1 VTAAPV
7 RVGIVGTG
15 FMAHVHA
22 HAVRASGGVVT
33 RVAGSS
39 PARAEQAAGSLFA
52 ARAAGSVEELV
63 TAPDVDVVSICTPNH
78 LHHPMAEAALAAGK
92 HVVCEKP
99 LALTPGDAEELT
111 QRAAAAGLVNAVP
124 FVYRF
129 YPTVREARE
138 RIDRGDAGQLW
149 LLHGAYLQDWLASAA
164 ATNWRVDPRRG
175 GPSRAFADIGV
186 HWCDLMEFVTGH
198 RIVSL
203 TALTARAHEARG
215 ADAQSVA
222 TEDGAALLFRT
233 DRGATGSLVISQVSP
248 GRKNALTFSFD
259 GTQAS
264 YAFDQERPETLWVGG
279 LGENR
284 LVLRDPEQL
293 TAAAS
298 RYAVLPAGHPQGYQD
313 CFTGLYSDVI
323 AAVRGEEVEGLPT
336 FADGLR
342 AARITAAVV
351 ESAGTGGWV
360 DVNG

>member
-1 VTAAPV
+1 
-7 RVGIVGTG
+7 
-15 FMAHVHA
+15 
-22 HAVRASGGVVT
+22 VVT

-39 PARAEQAAGSLFA
+39 PARAEQAAGALFA
-52 ARAAGSVEELV
+52 ERAAGSVAELV
-63 TAPDVDVVSICTPNH
+63 AAPDVDVVSICTPNH

-99 LALTPGDAEELT
+99 LAVDPHDAAHL
-111 QRAAAAGLVNAVP
+111 AAVARNAGVVTAVP

-129 YPTVREARE
+129 YPMVREARE
-138 RIDRGDAGQLW
+138 RILRGDAGELW
-149 LLHGAYLQDWLASAA
+149 MLHGAYLQDWLASAA
-164 ATNWRVDPRRG
+164 ATNWRVDPHRG
-175 GPSRAFADIGV
+175 GSSRAFADIGV

-215 ADAQSVA
+215 ADAESVA

-233 DRGATGSLVISQVSP
+233 DRGATGSVVISQVSP

-279 LGENR
+279 LGETL
-284 LVLRDPEQL
+284 LVLREPEQL
-293 TAAAS
+293 AAAAG

-313 CFTGLYSDVI
+313 CFTGFFSDVI
-323 AAVRGEEVEGLPT
+323 AAARGEEVAGLPT

-360 DVNG
+360 DVDG